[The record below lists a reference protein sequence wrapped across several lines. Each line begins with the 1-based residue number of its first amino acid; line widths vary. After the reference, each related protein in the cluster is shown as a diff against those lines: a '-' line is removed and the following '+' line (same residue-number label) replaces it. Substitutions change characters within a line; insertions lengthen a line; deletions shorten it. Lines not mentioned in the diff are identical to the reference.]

1 MIDFDKLC
9 NEFCTGMDL
18 YKTITK
24 LHHMDIKYHV
34 VNTDNTF
41 CFMIP
46 IIDGIAEIEIDKW
59 PMIDPYLEIECD
71 NDDTINEIIEKLD
84 LKNNK
89 IVSINAEELYREKGI
104 DINTISEL
112 KF

>member
-24 LHHMDIKYHV
+24 LHHMDIQYHV

-46 IIDGIAEIEIDKW
+46 IIDGIAEIEIDKSRNSVA
-59 PMIDPYLEIECD
+59 YLSS
-71 NDDTINEIIEKLD
+71 TIRQTKKE
-84 LKNNK
+84 
-89 IVSINAEELYREKGI
+89 A
-104 DINTISEL
+104 
-112 KF
+112 

>member
-1 MIDFDKLC
+1 MIDFDNLYK
-9 NEFCTGMDL
+9 EFCSGMDI

-46 IIDGIAEIEIDKW
+46 IIDGIAEIEIDKSRNSVA
-59 PMIDPYLEIECD
+59 YLSSAIRQTKKE
-71 NDDTINEIIEKLD
+71 
-84 LKNNK
+84 
-89 IVSINAEELYREKGI
+89 A
-104 DINTISEL
+104 
-112 KF
+112 

>member
-18 YKTITK
+18 YNTITK
-24 LHHMDIKYHV
+24 LHNMDIKYHV

-46 IIDGIAEIEIDKW
+46 IIDGIAEIEIDKSRNSVA
-59 PMIDPYLEIECD
+59 YLSSEIRQTKKE
-71 NDDTINEIIEKLD
+71 
-84 LKNNK
+84 
-89 IVSINAEELYREKGI
+89 A
-104 DINTISEL
+104 
-112 KF
+112 

>member
-34 VNTDNTF
+34 VNEDNSF
-41 CFMIP
+41 KFVIP
-46 IIDGIAEIEIDKW
+46 VIDGIAEIIINKSDNS
-59 PMIDPYLEIECD
+59 IAYLSTSK
-71 NDDTINEIIEKLD
+71 TIKEK
-84 LKNNK
+84 
-89 IVSINAEELYREKGI
+89 
-104 DINTISEL
+104 
-112 KF
+112 

>member
-46 IIDGIAEIEIDKW
+46 IIDGIAEIEIDKSNNSVA
-59 PMIDPYLEIECD
+59 YLSS
-71 NDDTINEIIEKLD
+71 TIRQTKKE
-84 LKNNK
+84 
-89 IVSINAEELYREKGI
+89 A
-104 DINTISEL
+104 
-112 KF
+112 

>member
-24 LHHMDIKYHV
+24 LHHMDIKYYV

-46 IIDGIAEIEIDKW
+46 IIDGIAEIEIDKSRNSVA
-59 PMIDPYLEIECD
+59 YLSSAIRQTKKE
-71 NDDTINEIIEKLD
+71 
-84 LKNNK
+84 
-89 IVSINAEELYREKGI
+89 A
-104 DINTISEL
+104 
-112 KF
+112 

>member
-46 IIDGIAEIEIDKW
+46 IIDGIAEIEIDKSRNSVA
-59 PMIDPYLEIECD
+59 YLSSAIRQTKKE
-71 NDDTINEIIEKLD
+71 
-84 LKNNK
+84 
-89 IVSINAEELYREKGI
+89 A
-104 DINTISEL
+104 
-112 KF
+112 

>member
-46 IIDGIAEIEIDKW
+46 IIDGIAEIEIDKSRNSVA
-59 PMIDPYLEIECD
+59 YLSSEIRQTKKE
-71 NDDTINEIIEKLD
+71 
-84 LKNNK
+84 
-89 IVSINAEELYREKGI
+89 V
-104 DINTISEL
+104 
-112 KF
+112 

>member
-46 IIDGIAEIEIDKW
+46 IIDGIAGIEIDKSRNSVA
-59 PMIDPYLEIECD
+59 YLSSEIRQTKKE
-71 NDDTINEIIEKLD
+71 
-84 LKNNK
+84 
-89 IVSINAEELYREKGI
+89 A
-104 DINTISEL
+104 
-112 KF
+112 

>member
-46 IIDGIAEIEIDKW
+46 IIDGIAEIEIDKSRNSVA
-59 PMIDPYLEIECD
+59 YLSS
-71 NDDTINEIIEKLD
+71 TIRQTKKE
-84 LKNNK
+84 
-89 IVSINAEELYREKGI
+89 A
-104 DINTISEL
+104 
-112 KF
+112 

>member
-24 LHHMDIKYHV
+24 LHHMVIKYHV

-46 IIDGIAEIEIDKW
+46 IIDGIAEIEIDKSRNSVA
-59 PMIDPYLEIECD
+59 YLSS
-71 NDDTINEIIEKLD
+71 TIRQTKKE
-84 LKNNK
+84 
-89 IVSINAEELYREKGI
+89 A
-104 DINTISEL
+104 
-112 KF
+112 

>member
-46 IIDGIAEIEIDKW
+46 IIDGIAEIIIKNPTKKYILLFVFTGEIVDKKNVRILAYK
-59 PMIDPYLEIECD
+59 MLGLSSKIRIRAR
-71 NDDTINEIIEKLD
+71 II
-84 LKNNK
+84 
-89 IVSINAEELYREKGI
+89 
-104 DINTISEL
+104 
-112 KF
+112 

>member
-34 VNTDNTF
+34 MNTDNSF
-41 CFMIP
+41 CFLIP
-46 IIDGIAEIEIDKW
+46 IIGGIAEIEIEIVPEQRLDE
-59 PMIDPYLEIECD
+59 IDQRHNQRHAERAHAG
-71 NDDTINEIIEKLD
+71 LD
-84 LKNNK
+84 IRLMFFNLLRCQLLHK
-89 IVSINAEELYREKGI
+89 
-104 DINTISEL
+104 
-112 KF
+112 

>member
-46 IIDGIAEIEIDKW
+46 IIDGIAEIEIDKSRNSVA
-59 PMIDPYLEIECD
+59 YLSS
-71 NDDTINEIIEKLD
+71 TIRQTKKE
-84 LKNNK
+84 
-89 IVSINAEELYREKGI
+89 V
-104 DINTISEL
+104 
-112 KF
+112 

>member
-41 CFMIP
+41 CFRRMEE
-46 IIDGIAEIEIDKW
+46 DHGTKDKMGTSGSR
-59 PMIDPYLEIECD
+59 PPAGP
-71 NDDTINEIIEKLD
+71 LD
-84 LKNNK
+84 ERRG
-89 IVSINAEELYREKGI
+89 ACG
-104 DINTISEL
+104 
-112 KF
+112 

>member
-24 LHHMDIKYHV
+24 LHYMDIKYHV

-46 IIDGIAEIEIDKW
+46 IIDGIAEIEIDKSRNSVA
-59 PMIDPYLEIECD
+59 YLSS
-71 NDDTINEIIEKLD
+71 TIRQTKKE
-84 LKNNK
+84 
-89 IVSINAEELYREKGI
+89 A
-104 DINTISEL
+104 
-112 KF
+112 

>member
-46 IIDGIAEIEIDKW
+46 IIDGIAEIEIDKSRNSVA
-59 PMIDPYLEIECD
+59 YLSS
-71 NDDTINEIIEKLD
+71 TIRQTD
-84 LKNNK
+84 
-89 IVSINAEELYREKGI
+89 
-104 DINTISEL
+104 
-112 KF
+112 

>member
-46 IIDGIAEIEIDKW
+46 IIDGIAEIEIDKSRNSVA
-59 PMIDPYLEIECD
+59 YLSSEIRQTKKE
-71 NDDTINEIIEKLD
+71 
-84 LKNNK
+84 
-89 IVSINAEELYREKGI
+89 A
-104 DINTISEL
+104 
-112 KF
+112 

>member
-9 NEFCTGMDL
+9 NEICTGMYL

-46 IIDGIAEIEIDKW
+46 IIDGIAEIEIDKSRNSVA
-59 PMIDPYLEIECD
+59 YLSSEIRQTKKE
-71 NDDTINEIIEKLD
+71 
-84 LKNNK
+84 
-89 IVSINAEELYREKGI
+89 A
-104 DINTISEL
+104 
-112 KF
+112 

>member
-34 VNTDNTF
+34 VNTDNSF

-46 IIDGIAEIEIDKW
+46 IIDGIAEIEIDKSRNSVA
-59 PMIDPYLEIECD
+59 YLSS
-71 NDDTINEIIEKLD
+71 TIRQTKKE
-84 LKNNK
+84 
-89 IVSINAEELYREKGI
+89 A
-104 DINTISEL
+104 
-112 KF
+112 

>member
-46 IIDGIAEIEIDKW
+46 IIDGIAEIEINKSRNSVA
-59 PMIDPYLEIECD
+59 YLSS
-71 NDDTINEIIEKLD
+71 TIRQTKKE
-84 LKNNK
+84 
-89 IVSINAEELYREKGI
+89 A
-104 DINTISEL
+104 
-112 KF
+112 